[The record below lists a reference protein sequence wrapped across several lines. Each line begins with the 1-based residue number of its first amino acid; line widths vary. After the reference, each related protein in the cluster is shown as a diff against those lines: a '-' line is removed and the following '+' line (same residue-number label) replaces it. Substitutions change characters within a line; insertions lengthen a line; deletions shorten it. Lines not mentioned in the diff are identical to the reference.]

1 MISPLRLYLI
11 RHGRPGAGFAEAV
24 DPGLDEIGR
33 EQART
38 IAEELSSLGP
48 LSLITSPLKRAR
60 ETALPFETRW
70 GIAAHVESRI
80 AERTAH
86 DEFCEPSALA
96 QRRLLLKVWIADRAR
111 FSEIGESEPDD
122 RNNQ

>member
-60 ETALPFETRW
+60 EKTT
-70 GIAAHVESRI
+70 G
-80 AERTAH
+80 
-86 DEFCEPSALA
+86 A
-96 QRRLLLKVWIADRAR
+96 QRIHTPRLGGAPPRRRAGR
-111 FSEIGESEPDD
+111 D
-122 RNNQ
+122 